1 MSSCDKVIES
11 KLDIEYYFGEEGAE
25 PLENVEDTEG
35 LEVIDGNHV
44 VPPGVA
50 VEELKN
56 YNGQK
61 DLKDKC
67 PEKVHEL
74 LLNKGLFDV
83 YDKFVQTIYDDK
95 TTRGPLGKWRDA
107 QFISILDMFR
117 EDFAEKGVKVALC
130 KRKSGKGSY
139 RWIEFVDVDQVGD
152 SYIPQYDQANLS
164 GQIIKTCYTKLKFPN
179 GVAVEELKQHKGRK
193 KLKEKMPIYVE
204 KLLKDHDLLSEYDQL
219 VDHVIEAG
227 RGQRTKMWNI
237 EKLKGVL
244 DVYKPIFSAKG
255 VDLFVSH
262 KQEYISHGQYGGHIE
277 YYRWIEFVDRSI
289 QPNYFPQRDSETKK
303 QEECNVM

>member
-1 MSSCDKVIES
+1 MSFSDKVIES
-11 KLDIEYYFGEEGAE
+11 KLDIEYCYGEEGAE
-25 PLENVEDTEG
+25 PLENAEDADG

-67 PEKVHEL
+67 PNKVHEL

-107 QFISILDMFR
+107 QFVSILDKFR
-117 EDFAEKGVKVALC
+117 EDFAEKGVKVAFC

-139 RWIEFVDVDQVGD
+139 RWIEFVDVDQGRVNGVG
-152 SYIPQYDQANLS
+152 IYDVMR
-164 GQIIKTCYTKLKFPN
+164 KFP
-179 GVAVEELKQHKGRK
+179 GVRK
-193 KLKEKMPIYVE
+193 LTI
-204 KLLKDHDLLSEYDQL
+204 
-219 VDHVIEAG
+219 
-227 RGQRTKMWNI
+227 
-237 EKLKGVL
+237 
-244 DVYKPIFSAKG
+244 
-255 VDLFVSH
+255 
-262 KQEYISHGQYGGHIE
+262 
-277 YYRWIEFVDRSI
+277 
-289 QPNYFPQRDSETKK
+289 
-303 QEECNVM
+303 